1 MFGLQQPQPNEV
13 GELNST
19 KVKGHHAHKHFPF
32 DRGQIDIFNKH
43 HKSYNRQVGRG
54 NPPEFSRLNQR
65 YNTSTTAELMK
76 TMHFNPT
83 MGSEKTKFHEHETNM
98 HLLYEKSKPRF
109 ESVNH
114 RDTEIVD
121 KINAMKKP
129 GKHYQAYSE
138 HSSTLRVR
146 RI

>member
-1 MFGLQQPQPNEV
+1 MFGLQDPNPNEV
-13 GELNST
+13 GELNTT

-32 DRGQIDIFNKH
+32 DKTMIDIFNKH
-43 HKSYNRQVGRG
+43 HKSYNRSYGRG

-76 TMHFNPT
+76 TSLFNPT
-83 MGSEKTKFHEHETNM
+83 MGSEKTKFHEHSTNM
-98 HLLYEKSKPRF
+98 HLWYPKSKPRYEAVSHF
-109 ESVNH
+109 
-114 RDTEIVD
+114 DTEIID
-121 KINAMKKP
+121 KLNAWKKP
-129 GKHYQAYSE
+129 GKHYQAYPQ

>member
-1 MFGLQQPQPNEV
+1 MFGLQAVEPNEV
-13 GELNST
+13 GELNTT

-32 DRGQIDIFNKH
+32 NKNAVNDFIKH
-43 HKSYNRQVGRG
+43 HKSYNRMVGRG
-54 NPPEFSRLNQR
+54 NPPEFARLNQR

-83 MGSEKTKFHEHETNM
+83 MGSERSSFYEHETNM
-98 HLLYEKSKPRF
+98 HLLYPKSRPRF
-109 ESVNH
+109 ESVSNH
-114 RDTEIVD
+114 DTSIVD

-129 GKHYQAYSE
+129 GKHYQAYPE